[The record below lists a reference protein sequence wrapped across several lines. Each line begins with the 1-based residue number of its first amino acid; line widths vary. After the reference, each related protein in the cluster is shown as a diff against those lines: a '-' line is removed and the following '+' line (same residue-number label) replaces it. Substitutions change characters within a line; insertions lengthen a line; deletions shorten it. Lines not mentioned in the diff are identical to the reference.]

1 MLPQCDRAMW
11 DSARSAHLQAIS
23 KPPCGPRSRR
33 TCRNLHLL
41 PAPSYM
47 AALLVTAS
55 SQVPVKTTSKGG
67 ERGECG
73 AMGRARE
80 RRGELQSCSDGKTAR
95 ERGALAGN
103 RTNQLLNL
111 PLREAA
117 TWALA
122 DEFLACDLS
131 VSSGSE
137 DPFSFSYSYRPTA
150 SETRFRKIELSQQQA
165 SLNEATLPPVLPSP
179 TSTRHGDFLDGAGLS
194 IRIGGTGTAS
204 GCVAEPLKDWAA
216 SNAMRTRDLQLPDS
230 IVSKNLLV
238 PPPTRTW

>member
-1 MLPQCDRAMW
+1 MKKLVSCSMRCCRNAIGPCGIPQE
-11 DSARSAHLQAIS
+11 ARIS
-23 KPPCGPRSRR
+23 KPSPSHHAGHDRGGHAGICTCCPRRVTWRPCWLPHRAKCRSRR
-33 TCRNLHLL
+33 RQKAESAGN
-41 PAPSYM
+41 A
-47 AALLVTAS
+47 
-55 SQVPVKTTSKGG
+55 
-67 ERGECG
+67 ERW
-73 AMGRARE
+73 GRARE

-179 TSTRHGDFLDGAGLS
+179 TSTRHGDF
-194 IRIGGTGTAS
+194 
-204 GCVAEPLKDWAA
+204 
-216 SNAMRTRDLQLPDS
+216 
-230 IVSKNLLV
+230 
-238 PPPTRTW
+238 